1 MGGLV
6 KLMPL
11 TYIAIL
17 VGSLSLT
24 GFPFLTGFYSKEVVL
39 EIAFSK
45 FSINSFFV
53 YWLGVFAAFIT
64 SFYSIRLIY
73 LVFFSKPNSYAR
85 AVSSSHESSSFIFY
99 VLGFLGFLSI
109 FIGFIFKD
117 LFIGLG
123 TDFWANSIFNL
134 YINSDILYAEFLDY
148 YYKLIPLVFSIGG
161 LFFSLFIYFIV
172 YDYTFFIVK
181 GKFFRYVYFFLAK
194 KWYFDLLYNNIFV
207 FNLLSAFYL
216 LTFKVIDRGLIEF
229 FGPLSFVRLI
239 NKFSVLLSSFQTGFL
254 YNYIFIVLL
263 GLMFFIKLIFSLFFP
278 DFSAF
283 FNFGLFA
290 SLLSLVIF
298 LSFDS
303 KKHNT

>member
-1 MGGLV
+1 M
-6 KLMPL
+6 
-11 TYIAIL
+11 
-17 VGSLSLT
+17 
-24 GFPFLTGFYSKEVVL
+24 
-39 EIAFSK
+39 
-45 FSINSFFV
+45 
-53 YWLGVFAAFIT
+53 
-64 SFYSIRLIY
+64 
-73 LVFFSKPNSYAR
+73 
-85 AVSSSHESSSFIFY
+85 
-99 VLGFLGFLSI
+99 
-109 FIGFIFKD
+109 
-117 LFIGLG
+117 
-123 TDFWANSIFNL
+123 
-134 YINSDILYAEFLDY
+134 DY